1 MHSEKFKLDF
11 RTKMLMSLCLSYT
24 LILGNIQT
32 KFSIVAA
39 AYSLLP
45 YVFLLLNRE
54 KKAAVKGILFIMA
67 AYIIQKEWVFSAGG
81 FLGSLFLFITMMF
94 LRLLPGFVMA
104 RFALASSTM
113 SHMTSALKKMHFP
126 VVLIIPITV
135 MARFFHT
142 AREDYNQVKDAMYL
156 HGLTNRRL
164 FFHPAFIYY
173 TDRIH
178 RIPSKK
184 QIVNYISLQ
193 TLIQFLVNHSDTV
206 FQRLPRSG
214 KTYLFPIQEDIS
226 FVFFIGTER
235 TLHHR

>member
-156 HGLTNRRL
+156 HGLTKTADDVAVSAMTRGL
-164 FFHPAFIYY
+164 K
-173 TDRIH
+173 IH
-178 RIPSKK
+178 GKRT
-184 QIVNYISLQ
+184 YIGESRFCMRDYICFLLMLV
-193 TLIQFLVNHSDTV
+193 LIGFYIG
-206 FQRLPRSG
+206 G
-214 KTYLFPIQEDIS
+214 KY
-226 FVFFIGTER
+226 VCV
-235 TLHHR
+235 

>member
-1 MHSEKFKLDF
+1 M
-11 RTKMLMSLCLSYT
+11 
-24 LILGNIQT
+24 
-32 KFSIVAA
+32 AA

-81 FLGSLFLFITMMF
+81 FWGSLFLFITMMF

-164 FFHPAFIYY
+164 FFHPVKLFEYRMVPLFMVLTKTADDVAVSAM
-173 TDRIH
+173 TRGLKIH
-178 RIPSKK
+178 GKRT
-184 QIVNYISLQ
+184 YIGESRFCMRDYICFLLMLV
-193 TLIQFLVNHSDTV
+193 LIGF
-206 FQRLPRSG
+206 
-214 KTYLFPIQEDIS
+214 Y
-226 FVFFIGTER
+226 IGDQ
-235 TLHHR
+235 L

>member
-67 AYIIQKEWVFSAGG
+67 AYIIQKEWVFS
-81 FLGSLFLFITMMF
+81 
-94 LRLLPGFVMA
+94 
-104 RFALASSTM
+104 LASSTM

-164 FFHPAFIYY
+164 FFHPVKLFEYRMVPLFMVLTKTADDVAVSAM
-173 TDRIH
+173 TRGLKIH
-178 RIPSKK
+178 GKRT
-184 QIVNYISLQ
+184 YIGESRFCMRDYICFLLMLV
-193 TLIQFLVNHSDTV
+193 LIGFYIG
-206 FQRLPRSG
+206 G
-214 KTYLFPIQEDIS
+214 KY
-226 FVFFIGTER
+226 VCV
-235 TLHHR
+235 

>member
-135 MARFFHT
+135 MARFFYT

-164 FFHPAFIYY
+164 FFHPVKLFEYRMVPLFMVLTKTADDVAVSAM
-173 TDRIH
+173 TRGLKIH
-178 RIPSKK
+178 GKRT
-184 QIVNYISLQ
+184 YIGESRFCMRDYICFLLMLV
-193 TLIQFLVNHSDTV
+193 LIGFYIG
-206 FQRLPRSG
+206 G
-214 KTYLFPIQEDIS
+214 KY
-226 FVFFIGTER
+226 VCV
-235 TLHHR
+235 

>member
-142 AREDYNQVKDAMYL
+142 AREDYNQVKDSNVFTWSYKQTPLFSSCKAFLNTEWFHYL
-156 HGLTNRRL
+156 WCLQKQQMMLPYRR
-164 FFHPAFIYY
+164 
-173 TDRIH
+173 
-178 RIPSKK
+178 
-184 QIVNYISLQ
+184 
-193 TLIQFLVNHSDTV
+193 
-206 FQRLPRSG
+206 
-214 KTYLFPIQEDIS
+214 
-226 FVFFIGTER
+226 
-235 TLHHR
+235 

>member
-135 MARFFHT
+135 MARDQRCT
-142 AREDYNQVKDAMYL
+142 E
-156 HGLTNRRL
+156 RRKRTGE
-164 FFHPAFIYY
+164 YG
-173 TDRIH
+173 
-178 RIPSKK
+178 S
-184 QIVNYISLQ
+184 
-193 TLIQFLVNHSDTV
+193 HSEE
-206 FQRLPRSG
+206 SG
-214 KTYLFPIQEDIS
+214 KPAGWNDRRNIRDRSDGRIS
-226 FVFFIGTER
+226 GR
-235 TLHHR
+235 NKRRYDSAGSGDG

>member
-1 MHSEKFKLDF
+1 M
-11 RTKMLMSLCLSYT
+11 
-24 LILGNIQT
+24 
-32 KFSIVAA
+32 AA

-164 FFHPAFIYY
+164 FFHPVKLFEYRMVPLFMVLTKTADDVAVSAM
-173 TDRIH
+173 TRGLK
-178 RIPSKK
+178 IPWEKNVYRRK
-184 QIVNYISLQ
+184 QVL
-193 TLIQFLVNHSDTV
+193 
-206 FQRLPRSG
+206 
-214 KTYLFPIQEDIS
+214 
-226 FVFFIGTER
+226 
-235 TLHHR
+235 

>member
-94 LRLLPGFVMA
+94 LRLLFFVTPVGS
-104 RFALASSTM
+104 LNSSSIPAEIM
-113 SHMTSALKKMHFP
+113 PFSISHT
-126 VVLIIPITV
+126 
-135 MARFFHT
+135 
-142 AREDYNQVKDAMYL
+142 
-156 HGLTNRRL
+156 
-164 FFHPAFIYY
+164 
-173 TDRIH
+173 
-178 RIPSKK
+178 
-184 QIVNYISLQ
+184 
-193 TLIQFLVNHSDTV
+193 
-206 FQRLPRSG
+206 
-214 KTYLFPIQEDIS
+214 
-226 FVFFIGTER
+226 
-235 TLHHR
+235 

>member
-67 AYIIQKEWVFSAGG
+67 AYIIQKNGCFQPVVFGI
-81 FLGSLFLFITMMF
+81 FISF
-94 LRLLPGFVMA
+94 YYDDVLRLLPGFVMA

-113 SHMTSALKKMHFP
+113 SHMTSALKICIF
-126 VVLIIPITV
+126 
-135 MARFFHT
+135 
-142 AREDYNQVKDAMYL
+142 
-156 HGLTNRRL
+156 RL
-164 FFHPAFIYY
+164 C
-173 TDRIH
+173 
-178 RIPSKK
+178 
-184 QIVNYISLQ
+184 
-193 TLIQFLVNHSDTV
+193 
-206 FQRLPRSG
+206 
-214 KTYLFPIQEDIS
+214 
-226 FVFFIGTER
+226 
-235 TLHHR
+235 

>member
-142 AREDYNQVKDAMYL
+142 ARED
-156 HGLTNRRL
+156 GLTNRRL
-164 FFHPAFIYY
+164 FFHPVKLFEYRMVPLFMVLTKTADDVAVSAM
-173 TDRIH
+173 TRGLKIH
-178 RIPSKK
+178 GKRT
-184 QIVNYISLQ
+184 YIGESRFCMRDYICFLLMLV
-193 TLIQFLVNHSDTV
+193 LIGFYIG
-206 FQRLPRSG
+206 G
-214 KTYLFPIQEDIS
+214 KY
-226 FVFFIGTER
+226 VCV
-235 TLHHR
+235 

>member
-1 MHSEKFKLDF
+1 
-11 RTKMLMSLCLSYT
+11 MLMSLCLSYT

-164 FFHPAFIYY
+164 YRMVPLFMVLTKTADDVAVSAM
-173 TDRIH
+173 TRGLKIH
-178 RIPSKK
+178 GKRT
-184 QIVNYISLQ
+184 YIGESRFCMRDYICFLLMLV
-193 TLIQFLVNHSDTV
+193 LIGFYIG
-206 FQRLPRSG
+206 G
-214 KTYLFPIQEDIS
+214 KY
-226 FVFFIGTER
+226 VCV
-235 TLHHR
+235 

>member
-32 KFSIVAA
+32 KFSIVAS

-164 FFHPAFIYY
+164 FFHPVKLFEYRMVPLFMVLTKTADDVAVSAM
-173 TDRIH
+173 TRGLKIH
-178 RIPSKK
+178 GKRT
-184 QIVNYISLQ
+184 YIGESRFCMRDYICFLLMLV
-193 TLIQFLVNHSDTV
+193 LIGF
-206 FQRLPRSG
+206 
-214 KTYLFPIQEDIS
+214 Y
-226 FVFFIGTER
+226 IGDQ
-235 TLHHR
+235 L

>member
-81 FLGSLFLFITMMF
+81 FLGSLFLYDD
-94 LRLLPGFVMA
+94 V
-104 RFALASSTM
+104 FAASSGICDGEIC
-113 SHMTSALKKMHFP
+113 SC
-126 VVLIIPITV
+126 
-135 MARFFHT
+135 
-142 AREDYNQVKDAMYL
+142 
-156 HGLTNRRL
+156 
-164 FFHPAFIYY
+164 FIYNEPY
-173 TDRIH
+173 DV
-178 RIPSKK
+178 SA
-184 QIVNYISLQ
+184 
-193 TLIQFLVNHSDTV
+193 
-206 FQRLPRSG
+206 
-214 KTYLFPIQEDIS
+214 
-226 FVFFIGTER
+226 
-235 TLHHR
+235 

>member
-45 YVFLLLNRE
+45 YVFLLLE
-54 KKAAVKGILFIMA
+54 QG
-67 AYIIQKEWVFSAGG
+67 KESGGKRNPVYYGCLHHSKRMGVFSPVV

-113 SHMTSALKKMHFP
+113 SHMTSALKKMTFSGCVDHPNYGYGKIFSYG
-126 VVLIIPITV
+126 
-135 MARFFHT
+135 
-142 AREDYNQVKDAMYL
+142 E
-156 HGLTNRRL
+156 RRL
-164 FFHPAFIYY
+164 
-173 TDRIH
+173 
-178 RIPSKK
+178 
-184 QIVNYISLQ
+184 
-193 TLIQFLVNHSDTV
+193 
-206 FQRLPRSG
+206 
-214 KTYLFPIQEDIS
+214 
-226 FVFFIGTER
+226 
-235 TLHHR
+235 

>member
-81 FLGSLFLFITMMF
+81 FLGIFISF
-94 LRLLPGFVMA
+94 YYDDV
-104 RFALASSTM
+104 FAASSGICDGEIC
-113 SHMTSALKKMHFP
+113 SC
-126 VVLIIPITV
+126 
-135 MARFFHT
+135 
-142 AREDYNQVKDAMYL
+142 
-156 HGLTNRRL
+156 
-164 FFHPAFIYY
+164 FIYNEPY
-173 TDRIH
+173 DV
-178 RIPSKK
+178 SA
-184 QIVNYISLQ
+184 
-193 TLIQFLVNHSDTV
+193 
-206 FQRLPRSG
+206 
-214 KTYLFPIQEDIS
+214 
-226 FVFFIGTER
+226 
-235 TLHHR
+235 

>member
-81 FLGSLFLFITMMF
+81 FWGSLFLFITMMF

-104 RFALASSTM
+104 RFALAYGNDHGCDNRNLHVAADGS
-113 SHMTSALKKMHFP
+113 
-126 VVLIIPITV
+126 VC
-135 MARFFHT
+135 ARGGVY
-142 AREDYNQVKDAMYL
+142 ANAEK
-156 HGLTNRRL
+156 
-164 FFHPAFIYY
+164 
-173 TDRIH
+173 
-178 RIPSKK
+178 
-184 QIVNYISLQ
+184 
-193 TLIQFLVNHSDTV
+193 
-206 FQRLPRSG
+206 
-214 KTYLFPIQEDIS
+214 
-226 FVFFIGTER
+226 
-235 TLHHR
+235 

>member
-142 AREDYNQVKDAMYL
+142 AREDYNAVSAMTRGL
-156 HGLTNRRL
+156 KIHGKRT
-164 FFHPAFIYY
+164 
-173 TDRIH
+173 
-178 RIPSKK
+178 
-184 QIVNYISLQ
+184 YIGESRFCMRDYICFLLMLV
-193 TLIQFLVNHSDTV
+193 LIGFYIG
-206 FQRLPRSG
+206 G
-214 KTYLFPIQEDIS
+214 KY
-226 FVFFIGTER
+226 VCV
-235 TLHHR
+235 